1 MPGQQPPLES
11 SRDAVR
17 GNPDQRVDDDR
28 QHDHIGAQELT
39 CIHRKEADAG
49 LGTDGFGHHQRQPC
63 GGERVAYAG
72 QDRGQC
78 ARQNDPADQLQRAEA
93 LDPAELDQ
101 LRIDLPDSQRGVD
114 VDRKGDAERDEEDL
128 FGFTNAEPD
137 DDQRQ
142 RGEEWNGADHLDAA
156 VDRGLG
162 DPREADQGAEREADG
177 ATDRETRGCPQQ
189 ADAEVV

>member
-93 LDPAELDQ
+93 QGLDQAAAYLRLQIREAELARFSSDPVPLQ
-101 LRIDLPDSQRGVD
+101 AYLTQVDTLHASTVITMQAYISGTILPSPGNTITDELELLSAALETDLAALPYTIEQAELH
-114 VDRKGDAERDEEDL
+114 DAYA
-128 FGFTNAEPD
+128 FAA
-137 DDQRQ
+137 RQ
-142 RGEEWNGADHLDAA
+142 
-156 VDRGLG
+156 
-162 DPREADQGAEREADG
+162 
-177 ATDRETRGCPQQ
+177 
-189 ADAEVV
+189 